1 MIGQAPSKCQAYL
14 ELAQRLIN
22 AANGLA
28 EKIDD
33 MPGDEDFINEAFDLD
48 ALAGRLDRLESVHTG
63 KGRCKGCDK
72 VIGAECSEAAK
83 IAIERAREAF
93 SDVENLIKEKCF
105 GE

>member
-1 MIGQAPSKCQAYL
+1 MIEQEPSKCQAYL
-14 ELAQRLIN
+14 QSVQRLID

-72 VIGAECSEAAK
+72 VIGTACGEAAK
-83 IAIERAREAF
+83 IAIERAREAV
-93 SDVENLIKEKCF
+93 SDVESLIEEKCF